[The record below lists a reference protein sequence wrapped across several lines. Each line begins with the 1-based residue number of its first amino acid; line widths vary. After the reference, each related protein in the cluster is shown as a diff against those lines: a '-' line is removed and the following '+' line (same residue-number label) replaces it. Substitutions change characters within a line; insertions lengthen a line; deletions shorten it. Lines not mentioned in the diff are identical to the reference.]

1 MKSVQASLAVALSVF
16 SFLIC
21 PMENAAAQVA
31 IQSED
36 YARARAAF
44 RTKLLL
50 KGPAPQKFTPANVP
64 ADVKIVRYAVGDL
77 ELSAWIGLPKNRQPK
92 MPAVLFVHG
101 GFAFDGSDFAM
112 AKPFLDA
119 GFVVMTPILRGENG
133 QPGAFTL
140 FFDEVNDVLAASDV
154 LRKLDYVDNSRI
166 FICGHSSG
174 GTLALL
180 AGMATPAFKG
190 IASFGGSLD
199 QAALVDGWEKQK
211 LVPFDQSNP
220 KEFELRSPLAYATSL
235 KSPTRLYVGSQDF
248 FHLAASRKLAEV
260 AQAKKLDVETLT
272 VSGNHYTSV
281 PEAITKSIVF
291 FKSLK

>member
-1 MKSVQASLAVALSVF
+1 MKPVRALLPVALSVF
-16 SFLIC
+16 SFIIC
-21 PMENAAAQVA
+21 PMANAVAQVA

-36 YARARAAF
+36 YAQARAAF

-50 KGPAPQKFTPANVP
+50 KGPAPQKSTPANVP

-77 ELSAWIGLPKNRQPK
+77 KLNAWIGLPKNRQPK

-101 GFAFDGSDFAM
+101 GFAFDGDDFAM

-154 LRKLDYVDNSRI
+154 LRKLDYVDSSRV

-180 AGMATPAFKG
+180 AGMATPLFKG

-199 QAALVDGWEKQK
+199 QVALVDGWKKQNI
-211 LVPFDQSNP
+211 VPFDQSNP

-235 KSPTRLYVGSQDF
+235 KSPTRLYVGSQDS

-260 AQAKKLDVETLT
+260 AQTKKLDVETLT
-272 VSGNHYTSV
+272 ISGNHYTSV
-281 PEAITKSIVF
+281 PEAIAKSIVF

>member
-1 MKSVQASLAVALSVF
+1 VKPLQALLTAALSVF

-36 YARARAAF
+36 YAQARAAF

-50 KGPAPQKFTPANVP
+50 KGPAPQKSTPAKVP
-64 ADVKIVRYAVGDL
+64 ADVKIVQYAVGDL
-77 ELSAWIGLPKNRQPK
+77 KLSAWIGLPKNRQPK

-101 GFAFDGSDFAM
+101 GFAFDGGDFAM

-154 LRKLDYVDNSRI
+154 LRKLGYVDNSRV
-166 FICGHSSG
+166 FISGHSSG

-180 AGMATPAFKG
+180 AGMATPVFKG

-199 QAALVDGWEKQK
+199 QAALVNGWEKQK
-211 LVPFDQSNP
+211 IVPFDQSNP

-235 KSPTRLYVGSQDF
+235 KSPTRLYVGSQDS
-248 FHLAASRKLAEV
+248 FHLAASHKLAEV

-272 VSGNHYTSV
+272 ISGDHFASV
-281 PEAITKSIVF
+281 PEATTKSIVF

>member
-1 MKSVQASLAVALSVF
+1 MKPVQALLAVALSVF

-21 PMENAAAQVA
+21 PMENSAAQVA

-36 YARARAAF
+36 YAQARTAF

-50 KGPAPQKFTPANVP
+50 KGPAPQKSTPANVP

-77 ELSAWIGLPKNRQPK
+77 KLSAWIGLPRNRQTK
-92 MPAVLFVHG
+92 MPAVLFIHG
-101 GFAFDGSDFAM
+101 GFAFDGSDFSM

-154 LRKLDYVDNSRI
+154 LRKLDYVDNSRV

-180 AGMATPAFKG
+180 AGMATPVFKG

-211 LVPFDQSNP
+211 IVPFDQSNP

-235 KSPTRLYVGSQDF
+235 KSPTRLYVGSQDS

-260 AQAKKLDVETLT
+260 AQAKTLDVETLT
-272 VSGNHYTSV
+272 ISGNHYTSV
-281 PEAITKSIVF
+281 PEALTKSIVF

>member
-1 MKSVQASLAVALSVF
+1 
-16 SFLIC
+16 
-21 PMENAAAQVA
+21 
-31 IQSED
+31 
-36 YARARAAF
+36 
-44 RTKLLL
+44 
-50 KGPAPQKFTPANVP
+50 
-64 ADVKIVRYAVGDL
+64 VKIVQYAVGDL
-77 ELSAWIGLPKNRQPK
+77 KLSAWIGLPKNRQPK

-101 GFAFDGSDFAM
+101 GFAFDGGDFAM

-154 LRKLDYVDNSRI
+154 LRKLDYVDNSRV
-166 FICGHSSG
+166 FISGHSSG

-180 AGMATPAFKG
+180 AGMATPVFKG

-199 QAALVDGWEKQK
+199 QVALVDGWKKQNI
-211 LVPFDQSNP
+211 VPFDQSNP

-235 KSPTRLYVGSQDF
+235 KSPTRLYVGSQDS
-248 FHLAASRKLAEV
+248 FHLAASHKLAEV

-272 VSGNHYTSV
+272 ISGDHFTSV
-281 PEAITKSIVF
+281 PEATTKSIVF

>member
-1 MKSVQASLAVALSVF
+1 MKPVRALLPVALSVF
-16 SFLIC
+16 SFIIC
-21 PMENAAAQVA
+21 PMANAIAQVA

-36 YARARAAF
+36 YAQARAAF

-50 KGPAPQKFTPANVP
+50 KGPAPQKSTPANVP

-77 ELSAWIGLPKNRQPK
+77 KLNAWIGLPKNRQPK

-101 GFAFDGSDFAM
+101 GFAFDSGDFAM

-140 FFDEVNDVLAASDV
+140 FFDEVSDVLAASDV
-154 LRKLDYVDNSRI
+154 LRKLDYVDNSKI

-180 AGMATPAFKG
+180 AGMATPEFKA

-199 QAALVDGWEKQK
+199 QVALAKGWEKQK
-211 LVPFDQSNP
+211 IVPFDQSNP
-220 KEFELRSPLAYATSL
+220 KEFELRSPLAYAASL

-272 VSGNHYTSV
+272 ISGDHYTSV

-291 FKSLK
+291 FNSLK